1 MEWVAIIN
9 DLDGYGKAYQ
19 LWSPAYPAVRAN
31 GSNVPRRC
39 AGLVHRIGESVMW
52 RARVSGSPHITEFE
66 SKDEAMRWIET
77 QAKLM
82 GFT

>member
-19 LWSPAYPAVRAN
+19 LWSPSHPTVRTN
-31 GSNVPRRC
+31 ESVPRRC
-39 AGLVHRIGESVMW
+39 AGVVHRSGEWPQW
-52 RARVSGSPHITEFE
+52 RARVSGSEHTREFDN
-66 SKDEAMRWIET
+66 KDEAMQWIET

-82 GFT
+82 GLT